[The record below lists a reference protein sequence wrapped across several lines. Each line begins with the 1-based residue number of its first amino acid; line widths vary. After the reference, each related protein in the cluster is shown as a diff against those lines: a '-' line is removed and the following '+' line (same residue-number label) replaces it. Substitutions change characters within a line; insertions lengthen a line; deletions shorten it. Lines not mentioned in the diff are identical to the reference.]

1 MYLFSMYIT
10 KGDVVRRVLIS
21 LCACCVAMLS
31 VWTLSVAGN
40 VNFSHAQLSSW

>member
-21 LCACCVAMLS
+21 LCVDMLS